1 MMCARVL
8 LVSSVVSLLTATGA
22 AAADAHYTLDAA
34 KSTLEYQFTQAGA
47 LNKGKFTKYTVTL
60 DVAGDTPSKLDVVV
74 DMASLDTGD
83 KERDDTLKS
92 ADLFSVARFPQ
103 SRFTS
108 TQITRTANGYDAV
121 GKMTIRGAAKD
132 VHVPFTFRPAD
143 GSLMGKMTIKRLDF
157 GVGQGD
163 WKATDQVGNDV
174 AVTYALKLVAG
185 AH

>member
-1 MMCARVL
+1 MMSVRSL
-8 LVSSVVSLLTATGA
+8 LVSSVVSLVAATGA
-22 AAADAHYTLDAA
+22 LAADAHYTLDPA

-47 LNKGKFTKYTVTL
+47 LNKGKFTRYTVSL
-60 DVAGDTPSKLDVVV
+60 DVAGDTPSKLDVVI

-83 KERDDTLKS
+83 KERDDALKS
-92 ADLFSVARFPQ
+92 ADLFSAAKFPQ

-108 TQITRTANGYDAV
+108 AQITKTANGYDAV
-121 GKMTIRGAAKD
+121 GKLTIRGVARD
-132 VHVPFTFRPAD
+132 VHVPFSFQPA
-143 GSLMGKMTIKRLDF
+143 GSLIGKTTIKRLDF

-174 AVTYALKLVAG
+174 AVSYALRLVPA